1 MTTPRPPRVALR
13 LLDALLPADA
23 REAVIGDLTESWEH
37 DVADGRRFA
46 RLRFWRET
54 IQALITLQT
63 MPANVTAYTPPSRES
78 WTQSFVSDL
87 RHAIRGMSRARG
99 FALLSTATI
108 AVAIAASTT
117 LLSVAN
123 PLLFQV
129 VPYPSPNGLVM
140 INERGTDGD
149 SHNLGYPTYLDLTT
163 DARSLERAAAFGTWQ
178 PTMFGEGQGER
189 LRGLRVTSA
198 FFRTL
203 GVQPVLGRD
212 FLAEED
218 MPDRNQVV
226 ILSHGLWRR
235 RFAAD
240 PGVIG
245 RTIDLGYSKPVIVG
259 VLPASFE
266 NVLDPTSQIY
276 RVLGYAVSIDGAGP
290 GCRSCRHL
298 RAVARLKPGVTREAS
313 QRELDARM
321 QRMAASYPTVYRGN
335 GTVVEGLADRATK
348 GTRAIFL
355 VTIGAVTLLLLI
367 AAANVVNLQL
377 ARAARRDEEFAV
389 RAALGAGRGRIARQ
403 LLAEGVVIAV
413 MGGGVGVLLAA
424 VALPSFVAQLPATL
438 PRLGSVRLDWQ
449 VLLFTTLLVSL
460 FAVVIGLVPAAQ
472 AGRRS
477 LFDAIRAGGSR
488 AGGAPHHRTRSGIV
502 VAEVA
507 LALMLV
513 VGAVLL
519 GRTLVGLLS
528 VDLGFNAANLVTMT
542 VQVSGPRYDSART
555 IYEHHDRAL
564 ESVRRVPGVVAAGF
578 TSQLPL
584 GGNMD
589 QYGIRDRDNPPQDRD
604 KGTDAERYAVSIDYM
619 RAMGIR
625 MARGRA
631 FTADEVRD
639 TATRVV
645 IVSDELASRMWP
657 GQEALGRYISV
668 GGSAPG
674 AEPEYYRVIGIA
686 AATRHAGLDD
696 GATSQVYVPERH
708 WRWAENE
715 MTLVA
720 RVDGDPEHFV
730 QAVHEALRTVD
741 PMQPV
746 MEMRTMEQ
754 VVSRSIGQR
763 RLGMLLFVSFGA
775 IALILASAGIY
786 GVLAGAVAE
795 RTREFGVRTAFG
807 ATPGAITALVLRD
820 GAILLISGLAIG
832 GAGALLLSGYL
843 RALLYGVDARD
854 PASIAMGVSAISIV
868 AFAACIVPA
877 RRATQVDP
885 VTALRA
891 D

>member
-1 MTTPRPPRVALR
+1 MTAPRPPRLALR
-13 LLDALLPADA
+13 LLDAFLPVDA
-23 REAVIGDLTESWEH
+23 REAVIGDLMESWER
-37 DVADGRRFA
+37 DIANGQRFA
-46 RLRFWRET
+46 KLRFWRET
-54 IQALITLQT
+54 IQALVTLQT

-78 WTQSFVSDL
+78 WTQSFLADL

-99 FALLSTATI
+99 FALLSTTTI
-108 AVAIAASTT
+108 ALAIAASTA

-129 VPYPSPNGLVM
+129 VPYPSPDRLVM
-140 INERGTDGD
+140 VNEGAHGGGGT
-149 SHNLGYPTYLDLTT
+149 NLGYPTYLDLRN
-163 DARSLERAAAFGTWQ
+163 DARSLERSAAFGTWQ
-178 PTMFGEGQGER
+178 PTMFGDGQGER
-189 LRGLRVTSA
+189 LRGLRVTSE

-218 MPDRNQVV
+218 TPDRNQVV

-245 RTIDLGYSKPVIVG
+245 RTIDLGFTKPVIVG

-276 RVLGYAVSIDGAGP
+276 RVLGYAVSDGGP

-298 RAVARLKPGVTREAS
+298 RAVARLRPGITPEAS
-313 QRELDARM
+313 QRELDALM
-321 QRMAASYPTVYRGN
+321 QRMAATYPTVYRGN
-335 GTVVEGLADRATK
+335 GTVVERLADRATK

-355 VTIGAVTLLLLI
+355 VTIGAVALLLLI

-403 LLAEGVVIAV
+403 LLAEGVVVAV
-413 MGGGVGVLLAA
+413 LGGGAGVALAA
-424 VALPSFVAQLPATL
+424 LALPSLVAQLPATL
-438 PRLGSVRLDWQ
+438 PRLDSVRLDWQ
-449 VLLFTTLLVSL
+449 VLLFTAVLVTL
-460 FAVVIGLVPAAQ
+460 FAIVIGLVPAAQ

-477 LFDAIRAGGSR
+477 LFHAIRAGR
-488 AGGAPHHRTRSGIV
+488 AGGAPHHRTRAGIV

-513 VGAVLL
+513 VGAALL

-528 VDLGFNAANLVTMT
+528 VDLGFEPNNLVTMS
-542 VQVSGPRYDSART
+542 VQAAGPRYDTSRP
-555 IYEHHDRAL
+555 IYAHHDQVL
-564 ESVRRVPGVVAAGF
+564 ESVARVPGVTAVGL

-584 GGNMD
+584 GGNTE
-589 QYGIRDRDNPPQDRD
+589 QYGIRDRDNPPLDRD
-604 KGTDAERYAVSIDYM
+604 RGADAERYAVSIDYM

-625 MARGRA
+625 MVRGRA
-631 FTADEVRD
+631 FAEDEVRD
-639 TATRVV
+639 TAVRVV
-645 IVSDELASRMWP
+645 IVSDALASRMWP
-657 GQEALGRYISV
+657 GQDALGRYISV

-674 AEPEYYRVIGIA
+674 AQPEYYRVIGIA
-686 AATRHAGLDD
+686 AATRHAGLDQ
-696 GATSQVYVPERH
+696 GAASQVYVPERH
-708 WRWAENE
+708 WRWAENT

-720 RVDGDPEHFV
+720 RVEGDPEHFV
-730 QAVHEALRTVD
+730 QSIYEAVRSVD
-741 PMQPV
+741 PLQPV
-746 MEMRTMEQ
+746 MEIATMEQ

-775 IALILASAGIY
+775 IALLLASAGIY
-786 GVLAGAVAE
+786 GVLAGAVTE
-795 RTREFGVRTAFG
+795 RTREFGVRAAFG

-820 GAILLISGLAIG
+820 GAVLVVAGLAIG
-832 GAGALLLSGYL
+832 GAGALLLSRYL

-854 PASIAMGVSAISIV
+854 PASIAMGVTAITIV
-868 AFAACIVPA
+868 ALAACIIPA
-877 RRATQVDP
+877 RRATRIDAM
-885 VTALRA
+885 TALRA